1 MKTMF
6 IAAVIEFMIP
16 SIGDVS
22 LRVPDL
28 QSDAA
33 AELLAEKP
41 LQELQLQ

>member
-6 IAAVIEFMIP
+6 IAAVTEFMIP

-22 LRVPDL
+22 LRAPDL
-28 QSDAA
+28 QSGAE